1 MTILRRAKIL
11 SSIHS
16 TSQPKQKRRSDCCG
30 RIREED
36 CVHIWCLCTFNW
48 VLFCYFFRKEKLRI
62 YFQYPLTLARIQ
74 DNVLLYCFVGAF
86 VARNLYKKLWIEEDY
101 RQPINT
107 NLKTSNKKT
116 DHSRKVFSL
125 YHLIDINDVYY
136 MSSDLCT
143 AHTIGYLFRV
153 SLLAS
158 FIGCGDSGED
168 MSHFICQQKK
178 STLNLL
184 CPTSNVL

>member
-1 MTILRRAKIL
+1 MVGFVRRIVCTSDVYVRLTGFCFVISFVKKNYVFIF
-11 SSIHS
+11 SIHWHWLEYR
-16 TSQPKQKRRSDCCG
+16 TTFY
-30 RIREED
+30 
-36 CVHIWCLCTFNW
+36 CT
-48 VLFCYFFRKEKLRI
+48 VLWER
-62 YFQYPLTLARIQ
+62 
-74 DNVLLYCFVGAF
+74 F
-86 VARNLYKKLWIEEDY
+86 VARNMYKKLWIEEDY